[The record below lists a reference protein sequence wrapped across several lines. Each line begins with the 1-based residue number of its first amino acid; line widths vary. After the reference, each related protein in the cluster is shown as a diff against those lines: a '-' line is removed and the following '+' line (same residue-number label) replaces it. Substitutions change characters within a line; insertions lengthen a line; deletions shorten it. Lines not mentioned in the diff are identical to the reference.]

1 MKIDQLSKAINKAD
15 QSSLTKALL
24 LLLSPHTTPVFG
36 SAKSIEHEVA
46 AIRALQELQI
56 LSQTPDEFEL
66 VMSLRITK
74 QKARNLLYQSALRQP
89 VDAGSINANL
99 RKLLSNPRV
108 LKEDDKIYIEVPDPF
123 MMDNLRQRVRQLGFL
138 SDGSFSS
145 SVAKLSTAALSA
157 LIENL
162 IPKEEQQ
169 IISQK
174 LKKQGIKGDDLS
186 SLISGVL
193 SQLGKKVAGAA
204 GEKIA
209 ENIGDKVGEFLFE
222 GAKSTFD
229 WVHDVCLRMNA
240 NT

>member
-1 MKIDQLSKAINKAD
+1 MKIDQLVNAIDKAD

-46 AIRALQELQI
+46 AIKALQELQI
-56 LSQTPDEFEL
+56 LGQEPDEFEL
-66 VMSLRITK
+66 VMTLRITK

-89 VDAGSINANL
+89 EDEVSINANL
-99 RKLLSNPRV
+99 CKLLSNPLV
-108 LKEDDKIYIEVPDPF
+108 SKEDDKIFIEVPDPF
-123 MMDNLRQRVRQLGFL
+123 LMDYLRQRVRRLGFI

-145 SVAKLSTAALSA
+145 SVAKISTAALSA
-157 LIENL
+157 LITDL
-162 IPKEEQQ
+162 IPKEERES
-169 IISQK
+169 ISQK

-193 SQLGKKVAGAA
+193 CQLGKKVAGTA
-204 GEKIA
+204 GEKFA

-222 GAKSTFD
+222 GARSTFA
-229 WVHDVCLRMNA
+229 WVRDAHKIKNK
-240 NT
+240 